1 MLGKCSQGFSMDPGA
16 AIRPWNSEAYSSVT
30 AAQYLNQVKS
40 AAKNSGTSMPPYQR
54 KSPFLFHCLFP
65 PFTRT
70 MIDRTEEKLHWEEQ
84 LQSYLLS
91 LIPCTWKSNQRM
103 TRYLHRYS
111 QDSVGQ
117 GQQPSCPTQ
126 SANSWAAQQ
135 VPAKGRTSPPLP
147 RALAEAP
154 STTIGKQ
161 LWFSTKMTF
170 VLLLPFLHAPTW
182 KLHTQKKHSTMT
194 PELKHPTDAIA
205 NGTHS
210 YETATRYQ
218 NVKDPKAAGSERGF
232 SHTAT
237 CKRP

>member
-1 MLGKCSQGFSMDPGA
+1 MLGKCSQGWQNFYGS
-16 AIRPWNSEAYSSVT
+16 WCCYQTLNSEADSSVT

-70 MIDRTEEKLHWEEQ
+70 MIDRIKEKLHFEE
-84 LQSYLLS
+84 QSYLLS

-103 TRYLHRYS
+103 TKYLHRYS

-117 GQQPSCPTQ
+117 GQQPSCPSQ

-147 RALAEAP
+147 RAWQKPQQRRLVNSCDLAP
-154 STTIGKQ
+154 KWHS
-161 LWFSTKMTF
+161 FSCFLFYT
-170 VLLLPFLHAPTW
+170 LLRGSLTRRRN
-182 KLHTQKKHSTMT
+182 TQQWHLS
-194 PELKHPTDAIA
+194 
-205 NGTHS
+205 
-210 YETATRYQ
+210 
-218 NVKDPKAAGSERGF
+218 
-232 SHTAT
+232 
-237 CKRP
+237 